1 MTGSTM
7 RDAVRSGIQP
17 FLGVYDVFS
26 ASIVG
31 RHADNVFLSGFGF
44 AASQFGLPDV
54 GFVGWTDMVAYLERV
69 RAVLPRHRILVDVDD
84 GYGDEEIAA
93 HVARRVEA
101 AGATGIV
108 LEDQR
113 RPRRCGH
120 ADGREVLEL
129 EEFLVKLERVLA
141 AREELFVVARTDAS
155 GAEEIER
162 RVIAFAEAG
171 ADAVLADG
179 IGDLE
184 FVRRLR
190 DRVGVPVA
198 FNQIAGGRSAPV
210 SLRELEE
217 AGVSIAVFSTPCL
230 FAAQEAVEDA
240 VRALLAPG
248 GRLPAGGE
256 GVGLAECSSLLESN
270 LVRRAPEG

>member
-1 MTGSTM
+1 MTGSSL

-54 GFVGWTDMVAYLERV
+54 GFVGWSDMVAYLERV
-69 RAVLPRHRILVDVDD
+69 RAVLPGHRILVDVDD
-84 GYGDEEIAA
+84 GYGDSDIAA
-93 HVARRVEA
+93 HVARRVER

-120 ADGREVLEL
+120 ADGRQVLEL

-141 AREELFVVARTDAS
+141 AREDLFVVARTDAS
-155 GAEEIER
+155 GTEEIER
-162 RVIAFAEAG
+162 RVVAFAEAG

-179 IGDLE
+179 VADLE
-184 FVRRLR
+184 LVRRLR
-190 DRVGVPVA
+190 DRAGVPVA
-198 FNQIAGGRSAPV
+198 FNQIAGGRSEPH
-210 SLRELEE
+210 SLQELEA

-230 FAAQEAVEDA
+230 FAAQEAVDEA

-248 GRLPAGGE
+248 GRLPASGE
-256 GVGLAECSSLLESN
+256 GVGLADCTRLLETN
-270 LVRRAPEG
+270 LVRRDSEE

>member
-1 MTGSTM
+1 MTGASL
-7 RDAVRSGIQP
+7 REAVRGGIQP

-31 RHADNVFLSGFGF
+31 RHAENVFLSGFGF

-54 GFVGWTDMVAYLERV
+54 GFVGWSDMVAYLERV
-69 RAVLPRHRILVDVDD
+69 RAILPRHRILVDVDD
-84 GYGDEEIAA
+84 GYGDAEIAA
-93 HVARRVEA
+93 HVVRRVEA

-120 ADGREVLEL
+120 ADGRQVLDL
-129 EEFLVKLERVLA
+129 EEFLIKLERVLSV
-141 AREELFVVARTDAS
+141 RDDLFVIARTDAS
-155 GAEEIER
+155 GVEEIER
-162 RVIAFAEAG
+162 RVVAFAEAG

-179 IGDLE
+179 IGDLDL
-184 FVRRLR
+184 VRRLR
-190 DRVGVPVA
+190 ERVGAPLA
-198 FNQIAGGRSAPV
+198 FNQIAGGRSEPR

-230 FAAQEAVEDA
+230 FAAQEAVDDA
-240 VRALLAPG
+240 VRALLAPD
-248 GRLPAGGE
+248 GRLPGPGG
-256 GVGLAECSSLLESN
+256 GVGLADCTRLLEAN
-270 LVRRAPEG
+270 LNRHQTEG